1 MTEIVRKLEVLLF
14 ITREPL
20 KKKKIQSLLGVDPKT
35 AHNAIEIL
43 RKEYRQDGK
52 GITVKEFG
60 DEVQLSTNDL
70 YADLVIEALALSDDK
85 GLGNATLEVLSI
97 IAYQQPITKV
107 QIDHLRGVNSDYS
120 IRLLV
125 EKDLI
130 ESVSHLDTIGS
141 PKLYTTTG
149 KFLRTFNLE
158 TLNDLPEVEA
168 LR

>member
-20 KKKKIQSLLGVDPKT
+20 KKKRIQELLQVDAKT
-35 AHNAIEIL
+35 ATNAIELL
-43 RKEYRQDGK
+43 RKEYRQERK

-70 YADLVIEALALSDDK
+70 YADLVVEALALSDDK
-85 GLGNATLEVLSI
+85 GLGNATLEVLAI

-107 QIDHLRGVNSDYS
+107 QVDHLRGVNSDYS
-120 IRLLV
+120 IRLLI

-130 ESVSHLDTIGS
+130 ESKGHLDTIGS
-141 PKLYTTTG
+141 PKLYSTTN
-149 KFLRTFNLE
+149 KFLRAFHLE
-158 TLNDLPEVEA
+158 SLNDLPEVEA

>member
-1 MTEIVRKLEVLLF
+1 MTEIIRKLEVLLF

-20 KKKKIQSLLGVDPKT
+20 KKKRIQELLGLDAKT
-35 AHNAIEIL
+35 AQNAIEIL
-43 RKEYRQDGK
+43 RKEYRQERK

-70 YADLVIEALALSDDK
+70 YADLVLEALARSDDK
-85 GLGNATLEVLSI
+85 GLGNATLEVLAI

-120 IRLLV
+120 VRLLL

-130 ESVSHLDTIGS
+130 ESTGHLDTIGS
-141 PKLYTTTG
+141 PKLYSTTN
-149 KFLRTFNLE
+149 KFLRTFHLE

-168 LR
+168 IK

>member
-20 KKKKIQSLLGVDPKT
+20 KKKRIQELLGLDAKT
-35 AHNAIEIL
+35 TQNAIEIL
-43 RKEYRQDGK
+43 RKEYRQERK

-60 DEVQLSTNDL
+60 DEVQLSTNHM
-70 YADLVIEALALSDDK
+70 YADLVMEALARSDDK
-85 GLGNATLEVLSI
+85 GLGNATLEVLAI

-120 IRLLV
+120 VRLLL

-130 ESVSHLDTIGS
+130 ESTGHLDTIGS
-141 PKLYTTTG
+141 PKLYSTTN
-149 KFLRTFNLE
+149 KFLRTFHLE
-158 TLNDLPEVEA
+158 TLNDLPEVETIK
-168 LR
+168 

>member
-20 KKKKIQSLLGVDPKT
+20 KKKRIQELLGLDAKT
-35 AHNAIEIL
+35 TQNAIEIL
-43 RKEYRQDGK
+43 RKEYRQERK

-70 YADLVIEALALSDDK
+70 YADLVIETLARSDDK
-85 GLGNATLEVLSI
+85 GLGNATLEVLAI

-120 IRLLV
+120 IRLLL

-130 ESVSHLDTIGS
+130 ESTGHLDTIGS
-141 PKLYTTTG
+141 PKLYSTTN
-149 KFLRTFNLE
+149 KFLRTFHLE

-168 LR
+168 IQ